1 VPESIPIACSLDGN
15 AARRRWSEWS
25 SVMAARLSVDL
36 APERLTVRFT
46 PSVYLSTKLDEL
58 VAAERE
64 CCGFVDWELQNRGDE
79 LRLIVRGDPEGVSAM
94 AESFGVSL

>member
-1 VPESIPIACSLDGN
+1 L
-15 AARRRWSEWS
+15 
-25 SVMAARLSVDL
+25 L
-36 APERLTVRFT
+36 
-46 PSVYLSTKLDEL
+46 TKLGEL

>member
-1 VPESIPIACSLDGN
+1 
-15 AARRRWSEWS
+15 
-25 SVMAARLSVDL
+25 
-36 APERLTVRFT
+36 
-46 PSVYLSTKLDEL
+46 VYLSTKLDEL